1 MRHGGGA
8 GKMQIDLPERG
19 LSPPSGD
26 ELLGVLAHDR
36 IRLMTA
42 DDENVIKMRRA
53 AETAMENAYCRYSD
67 FRVGAAVLSDAGE
80 IFAGCNVENASY
92 GLTSCA
98 ERNAIFQ
105 AVAAGA
111 ITQDRKLKAVVVVT
125 PKEKL
130 TPPCGACRQVIYEFC
145 EDADADIFIFGA
157 NNKAGLF
164 KLSALLP
171 EAFGPK
177 DIFAQ

>member
-1 MRHGGGA
+1 MNPDH
-8 GKMQIDLPERG
+8 E
-19 LSPPSGD
+19 S
-26 ELLGVLAHDR
+26 
-36 IRLMTA
+36 
-42 DDENVIKMRRA
+42 VIKMRRA
-53 AETAMENAYCRYSD
+53 AEAAMNNAYCGYSN
-67 FRVGAAVLSDAGE
+67 FRVGAAVLTDNDE

-111 ITQDRKLKAVVVVT
+111 IRKDRKLKAVVVVT
-125 PKEKL
+125 PAAKL

-157 NNKAGLF
+157 NNKVDSF

-171 EAFGPK
+171 HPFGPK
-177 DIFAQ
+177 DVLGP